1 MTIPDLIAYARV
13 HMRDDAWLALL
24 LPAMAVLAVL
34 WSAVL

>member
-1 MTIPDLIAYARV
+1 MTWPAIFAYARV